1 VPPEGRRGVGF
12 RYRRGGAFMESYIA
26 LAVQDMHSSCSE
38 TSLRASSRVRVSIPA
53 VTVASYQGT
62 TVPAAFPLGDAR
74 FVGAMTHTDGTTK
87 LPTSGYLTWSPP
99 V

>member
-1 VPPEGRRGVGF
+1 
-12 RYRRGGAFMESYIA
+12 MESYIA

-53 VTVASYQGT
+53 VTLASFQGT
-62 TVPAAFPLGDAR
+62 TVPSALPLADVAL
-74 FVGAMTHTDGTTK
+74 VGAMSHTDGTYGTDK
-87 LPTSGYLTWSPP
+87 APTSGYLTWSPP